1 MSNGTA
7 KLIGLGDPV
16 KDKEIPCTGM
26 VKIGRDEKT
35 NSCPVKHASV
45 SRQHAQIVND
55 AGTWT
60 VEDLK
65 STNGVFVNEA
75 KISGKTPL
83 KNGDVVRV
91 GDIPFKFEMFGEVGN
106 TQVLKKSD
114 APAAAPAPKPA
125 AVAPQPPPAP
135 KPVPPT
141 LPPKAKN
148 DEGGGEDLFEPSIV
162 GGADMGAAIRAAQA
176 EGAKGAAVKPAAGK
190 PAPPP
195 PEEGEFEGTMYGP
208 QVARQ
213 LVKAIREEKEHKA
226 EEAAKGSGDPT
237 KRSPSAGPK
246 VPNMFVLK
254 IKAIAFGV
262 VMLAGIAAFL
272 IWAMGG
278 REEAQKAQ
286 AVMMEAKG
294 KVDQFWE
301 DYESRV
307 LPADPLEQGRVLDQE
322 LQKLAE
328 VQGAV
333 KAAMN
338 PLEKQPEYLAK
349 VKKFDERVRFLIFER
364 KFKQAILKQD
374 KAEAERQLAELDTN
388 GTTEQKMALALGK
401 IMAKYQLFH
410 VANQAEPKRAEQ
422 PPAQKEVDDL
432 KQLQPQLESEYK
444 DRSKDLLVLGK
455 RFYNNAKEVI
465 DNDLP
470 AMLAWDRFWLEYK
483 DYEAAKDADKAAK
496 AEALKKAYPNMKII
510 QALK

>member
-7 KLIGLGDPV
+7 KLIGMGDPV

-91 GDIPFKFEMFGEVGN
+91 GDIPFKFEMLGEVGN

-114 APAAAPAPKPA
+114 APAAAAAPAPKPA
-125 AVAPQPPPAP
+125 APQPPPAP

-141 LPPKAKN
+141 LPPKAKS

-176 EGAKGAAVKPAAGK
+176 EGAKGAKPAPGK

-195 PEEGEFEGTMYGP
+195 AEEGEFEGTMYGP

-226 EEAAKGSGDPT
+226 EEAAKGGGEAT

-246 VPNMFVLK
+246 VPNMFLLK
-254 IKAIAFGV
+254 LKAIGFAI

-272 IWAMGG
+272 IWALGG

-286 AVMMEAKG
+286 AVMTEAKG

-307 LPADPLEQGRVLDQE
+307 LPSDALEQGRVLEQE
-322 LQKLAE
+322 LQKLSE

-333 KAAMN
+333 KAAMT

-374 KAEAERQLAELDTN
+374 KAEADRQLAELDTN
-388 GTTEQKMALALGK
+388 GTPEQKQAYPLGK

-410 VANQAEPKRAEQ
+410 AKYPNEPKRAEIA
-422 PPAQKEVDDL
+422 PDLKEVEEL
-432 KQLQPQLESEYK
+432 KQIQAQLESEYK

-470 AMLAWDRFWLEYK
+470 AMLSWDRFWLEYK
-483 DYEAAKDADKAAK
+483 DYETAKDAEKSAK
-496 AEALKKAYPNMKII
+496 LEALKKSYPNIKTI

>member
-7 KLIGLGDPV
+7 KLVGLGDPV

-26 VKIGRDEKT
+26 VRIGRDEKT
-35 NSCPVKHASV
+35 NTCPVKHASV
-45 SRQHAQIVND
+45 SRQHAQIMND
-55 AGTWT
+55 AGTWL

-65 STNGVFVNEA
+65 STNGVFVNEN

-91 GDIPFKFEMFGEVGN
+91 GDIPFKFELFQEVGS

-114 APAAAPAPKPA
+114 APAAAAPKPA
-125 AVAPQPPPAP
+125 APPPVP
-135 KPVPPT
+135 KPAAPP
-141 LPPKAKN
+141 PRPAAPAAKK

-176 EGAKGAAVKPAAGK
+176 EGAKAGAK

-213 LVKAIREEKEHKA
+213 LVKAIREEKEHQA
-226 EEAAKGSGDPT
+226 EAAAKGGAA
-237 KRSPSAGPK
+237 SPAAHAVSAGPK
-246 VPNMFVLK
+246 VPNMFLLK
-254 IKAIAFGV
+254 LKAASF
-262 VMLAGIAAFL
+262 MLVFL
-272 IWAMGG
+272 LAIGGGLYYLLSG

-286 AVMMEAKG
+286 QVMTEAKG

-307 LPADPLEQGRVLDQE
+307 LSADALEQGRVLEQE
-322 LQKLAE
+322 LQKLSE

-333 KAAMN
+333 KAAMT

-374 KAEAERQLAELDTN
+374 KAEAERQLQELDTN
-388 GTTEQKMALALGK
+388 GTAEQKAVIPLGK
-401 IMAKYQLFH
+401 MMIRYQLFH
-410 VANQAEPKRAEQ
+410 AANSIEPKRTEQ
-422 PPAQKEVDDL
+422 PPAQKDVAELKDL
-432 KQLQPQLESEYK
+432 QTQLETEYK
-444 DRSKDLLVLGK
+444 NRSKDLLVLGK

-483 DYEAAKDADKAAK
+483 DYETAKDVEKEAK
-496 AEALKKAYPNMKII
+496 AEALKKTYPNMKMI